1 MNFSFEVKTS
11 LSCFFRRGCIS
22 KGSNGSILCFNEAM
36 KRILLFVGVFMLG
49 FGKVQAETLKVGDPA
64 PNFTAPASDGS
75 QVELKSVLN
84 SAPIVLYFYPKDD
97 TPGCTKEA
105 CSFRDNFAAFRKL
118 DATIFGIS
126 YDTVESHKEFITK
139 YKLPFILLSDK
150 DHAIAK
156 LYGADG
162 LLFAKRMTFVVD
174 QSGKIAWINPKV
186 DPTTH
191 SQELEAVLAKLNSQK
206 P

>member
-1 MNFSFEVKTS
+1 
-11 LSCFFRRGCIS
+11 
-22 KGSNGSILCFNEAM
+22 M
-36 KRILLFVGVFMLG
+36 KRILLGVGVLM
-49 FGKVQAETLKVGDPA
+49 FGIGNVQADALKVGDPA

-75 QVELKSVLN
+75 RVELKSVLN
-84 SAPIVLYFYPKDD
+84 NAPIVLYFYPKDD

-126 YDTVESHKEFITK
+126 YDSVESHKEFITK
-139 YKLPFILLSDK
+139 YKLPFVLLSDK

-162 LLFAKRMTFVVD
+162 LFFAKRMTFVV
-174 QSGKIAWINPKV
+174 
-186 DPTTH
+186 
-191 SQELEAVLAKLNSQK
+191 
-206 P
+206 